1 MCSEQASLWVVPAN
15 GGSEIAV
22 LIKASTP
29 SIKAIIAGC
38 DLELLFATK
47 ENYLLSGCK
56 IYDVPGSPL
65 ILSGAV
71 RHKEEQTS
79 ILRLLN
85 EKKAPIF
92 LFNEMN
98 ICLAWSNLT
107 VYEEDAISCYNNI
120 DSVEQLYI
128 GPFDDLCSH
137 ALDCFCYSIDTT
149 QHFTNAKQIPLYSI
163 KTNLESWRITKN
175 HFIGMNENH
184 LVDIND
190 KDEGEIFERTIWASL
205 ESVFPLT
212 LYKSPRLQIGKK
224 QRELTDVMAHYT
236 YGSLLIEAKDIYVL
250 EAGYHKDIDKK
261 TRGIQKQVKKAIKQ
275 LIGSQKALMRGDI
288 IYDSK
293 GTELSIE
300 RSQPPHCIVLITELI
315 HHGDWSEVE
324 KNLLSAIE
332 STGAFFNI
340 LDLQELVF
348 LLKTCSGKPE
358 LLDYNLMERTK
369 KFIKCQS
376 VHIRFQS
383 TPNKAN
389 SADAKSSAAD

>member
-1 MCSEQASLWVVPAN
+1 
-15 GGSEIAV
+15 
-22 LIKASTP
+22 
-29 SIKAIIAGC
+29 
-38 DLELLFATK
+38 
-47 ENYLLSGCK
+47 
-56 IYDVPGSPL
+56 
-65 ILSGAV
+65 
-71 RHKEEQTS
+71 
-79 ILRLLN
+79 
-85 EKKAPIF
+85 
-92 LFNEMN
+92 
-98 ICLAWSNLT
+98 
-107 VYEEDAISCYNNI
+107 
-120 DSVEQLYI
+120 
-128 GPFDDLCSH
+128 
-137 ALDCFCYSIDTT
+137 
-149 QHFTNAKQIPLYSI
+149 
-163 KTNLESWRITKN
+163 
-175 HFIGMNENH
+175 
-184 LVDIND
+184 
-190 KDEGEIFERTIWASL
+190 
-205 ESVFPLT
+205 
-212 LYKSPRLQIGKK
+212 
-224 QRELTDVMAHYT
+224 
-236 YGSLLIEAKDIYVL
+236 LIEAKDLSVL